1 MMEVKAPW
9 LANYG
14 DIPAHLAYFEGTMFE
29 LVEAVAQKYPKY
41 IAFDFMGRS
50 TTYAEFVSQ
59 VHACAK
65 ALKYIGI
72 RPGDKVT
79 ICMPNC
85 PQTVVMFYA
94 VNLVGAISNM
104 VHPLSGEN
112 EIAFYLRES
121 QSVAAITLDQFYG
134 KFAAIRDKVEL
145 SHLIIAK
152 IGDALSPAMKVGF
165 ALTQGRKI
173 PKIPA
178 DAPVLYWSDFLR
190 QGKKF
195 RSTYRAKQQKTD
207 PAVILYSGGT
217 TGTTKGILLTQ
228 PEFQRAWRPRLSR
241 RTRCSAPGRQN
252 AGGHADVPRLRPGRD
267 ASTLC
272 SATAGRCLLVPQL
285 YPGDATPSLCVKEAS
300 ANFVAGVPTLFEAL
314 LRMDCMD
321 EARPVAASRAYSP
334 AATPSPSSSRNGST
348 HSCYDHDATIQV
360 REGYG
365 TTECV
370 TASCLTPLDIC
381 PGRAASAFPFPD
393 TYYKIVKTGTAEGAP
408 LWRRRARSA

>member
-145 SHLIIAK
+145 NHLIIAK

-178 DAPVLYWSDFLR
+178 DAPVLYWGDFLR

-207 PAVILYSGGT
+207 PA
-217 TGTTKGILLTQ
+217 
-228 PEFQRAWRPRLSR
+228 
-241 RTRCSAPGRQN
+241 
-252 AGGHADVPRLRPGRD
+252 
-267 ASTLC
+267 
-272 SATAGRCLLVPQL
+272 
-285 YPGDATPSLCVKEAS
+285 
-300 ANFVAGVPTLFEAL
+300 
-314 LRMDCMD
+314 
-321 EARPVAASRAYSP
+321 
-334 AATPSPSSSRNGST
+334 GS
-348 HSCYDHDATIQV
+348 
-360 REGYG
+360 
-365 TTECV
+365 
-370 TASCLTPLDIC
+370 
-381 PGRAASAFPFPD
+381 
-393 TYYKIVKTGTAEGAP
+393 
-408 LWRRRARSA
+408 